1 MKLVTMN
8 DPLQQRQKEL
18 LSYHRANG
26 CINIRRLANKS
37 RILIKTSDEVYELEV
52 GTAEKGVVLVASNV
66 RFQHRDKAVVTG
78 SLDPE
83 TNVFVPVIIGEGL
96 KIVLRPQRG
105 RVIITEPVNYAK
117 VTGVNYE
124 FEMWGD

>member
-1 MKLVTMN
+1 MIH

-26 CINIRRLANKS
+26 CINIRKLANRS
-37 RILIKTSDEVYELEV
+37 RILIKTSDEVYEFEV

-66 RFQHRDKAVVTG
+66 RFLHRDKAVVTG
-78 SLDPE
+78 SIDPE
-83 TNVFVPVIIGEGL
+83 INIFVPVIIGEGL
-96 KIVLRPQRG
+96 KIILRPRRG
-105 RVIITEPVNYAK
+105 RVIRTGPVNYAK